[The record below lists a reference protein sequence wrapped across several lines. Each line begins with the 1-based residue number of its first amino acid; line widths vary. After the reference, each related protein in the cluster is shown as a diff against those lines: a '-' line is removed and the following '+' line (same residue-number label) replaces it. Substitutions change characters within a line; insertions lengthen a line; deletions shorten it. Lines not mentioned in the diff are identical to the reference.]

1 MTASPAKTM
10 AETAVEFGLK
20 PDEYAVIL
28 KRLNRELLHRR
39 RSNCCCCRPHQSLMR
54 CPG

>member
-28 KRLNRELLHRR
+28 KRLTASPISWNWACSR
-39 RSNCCCCRPHQSLMR
+39 
-54 CPG
+54 